1 MLRRNPHIRVSS
13 LLAHWSL
20 VFLAVATV
28 SAQQATDTSQSKPPA
43 SSSITGRVVNE
54 SGQPLPGVAVSVGAW
69 GAPDAR
75 RTATDNEGYFKA
87 EGLDAGVYRI
97 FANSPSYISE
107 APLPGDSNERQPLYR
122 PGDSVTIKLMKGGVI
137 AGTVTNAAGDAIVN
151 VVVRAYRVRDAEGR
165 PLSTAGSSR
174 ERLTDD
180 RGYYRLYGLQPG
192 SYVVSA
198 GGQGQYVS
206 GYAANPYGNDVPTYA
221 PASTR
226 DAAVEFLVRSGE
238 EATADIRYR
247 GEPGHSI
254 SGRVTGV
261 QPNPTYIPGVL
272 IVDTTSHALIAV
284 ASAMD
289 ENRGFQVNGVPD
301 GDYEIAARAG
311 GGPNGDASASATKRI
326 SVKGADVTGLEL
338 ALAPL
343 ASISG
348 RVNLELDPKLNCGR
362 HRETALRE
370 TLISTRRD
378 PDQPNSKDKT
388 TAALETWA
396 LVQTLVEVPPNDK
409 SEIVFR
415 NLIAGTYRV
424 DARLP
429 GAGWYVSAISLVNP
443 DQKPPVRKATEA
455 NIARDGLALKPGD
468 KVSGLTVTITEG
480 AASIRGSVSVGDG
493 QRLPQN
499 VRVYLVPAEREASEN
514 VLRFFETRVEN
525 DGTFTV
531 GNITPGR
538 YLIVARPAE
547 ENDPLR
553 LRPIKQDSALRAK
566 LLHEAEASKK
576 EISFKPCERT
586 VDYDL
591 QFAPAVLPK

>member
-1 MLRRNPHIRVSS
+1 MLHRNSHTRGAS
-13 LLAHWSL
+13 LLAHSL

-43 SSSITGRVVNE
+43 SSAITGRVVNE
-54 SGQPLPGVAVSVGAW
+54 SGQPLPGVAVSVGSW
-69 GAPDAR
+69 GAAGAR

-97 FANSPSYISE
+97 FASSPSYVSE
-107 APLPGDSNERQPLYR
+107 TPTPWDSNERQPYYR
-122 PGDSVTIKLMKGGVI
+122 PGDSITIKLIKGGVI
-137 AGTVTNAAGDAIVN
+137 AGTVTNAAGDPIVN
-151 VVVRAYRVRDAEGR
+151 VVVRAYRVREAEGKT
-165 PLSTAGSSR
+165 LSTAMSSR

-226 DAAVEFLVRSGE
+226 DAAVEFVVRLGE

-254 SGRVTGV
+254 SGRVSGV

-272 IVDTTSHALIAV
+272 IVDSTSHALV
-284 ASAMD
+284 ATANAMD

-326 SVKGADVTGLEL
+326 SVRGADVTELEL

-348 RVNLELDPKLNCGR
+348 RVNLELDSKSNCGR

-370 TLISTRRD
+370 TLISARRD

-388 TAALETWA
+388 TAALEAWA
-396 LVQTLVEVPPNDK
+396 LVPTLVEVPPNDK

-415 NLIAGTYRV
+415 NLIAGTYRM

-429 GAGWYVSAISLVNP
+429 GAGWYVRAINLGEAEPKLSTSAGAP
-443 DQKPPVRKATEA
+443 A
-455 NIARDGLALKPGD
+455 NIARDGLNVRTSAKI
-468 KVSGLTVTITEG
+468 SGLTIVIAEG
-480 AASIRGSVSVGDG
+480 GANLRGRVSTSEG
-493 QRLPQN
+493 QQLPQN
-499 VRVYLVPAEREASEN
+499 IHVYLAPAEREDADN
-514 VLRFFETRVEN
+514 VLKFFEVAAEA
-525 DGTFTV
+525 DGSFV
-531 GNITPGR
+531 IGNIAPGR
-538 YLIVARPAE
+538 YWIVSRTTDETDSTKLKLIS
-547 ENDPLR
+547 
-553 LRPIKQDSALRAK
+553 KDSALRAK
-566 LLHEAEASKK
+566 VRHEAESLKR

-591 QFAPAVLPK
+591 PYIALPAKP

>member
-1 MLRRNPHIRVSS
+1 MLHRNSHSRSAS

-20 VFLAVATV
+20 VFLSVATV

-43 SSSITGRVVNE
+43 SSAITGRVVNE
-54 SGQPLPGVAVSVGAW
+54 SGQPLPGVAVSVGSW
-69 GAPDAR
+69 GASDAR

-87 EGLDAGVYRI
+87 EGLDPGVYRI
-97 FANSPSYISE
+97 FASWPSYISE
-107 APLPGDSNERQPLYR
+107 APGSFDSSERQPLYR
-122 PGDSVTIKLMKGGVI
+122 PGDSVTIKLTKGGVI
-137 AGTVTNAAGDAIVN
+137 AGTVTNATSDAIVN
-151 VVVRAYRVRDAEGR
+151 VVVRAYRVRDAEGKTL
-165 PLSTAGSSR
+165 PTATSSR

-180 RGYYRLYGLQPG
+180 RGYYRIYGLQPG

-226 DAAVEFLVRSGE
+226 DAAVEFVVRSGD

-254 SGRVTGV
+254 SGRVAGV

-272 IVDTTSHALIAV
+272 IVDSTSHALIAT
-284 ASAMD
+284 ANAMD

-326 SVKGADVTGLEL
+326 SVRGADVTGLEL

-348 RVNLELDPKLNCGR
+348 RVHLELDSKSSCGR

-370 TLISTRRD
+370 TLIIARRD
-378 PDQPNSKDKT
+378 LVEEKAETKNAKDKSAPAT
-388 TAALETWA
+388 EALPFGPAFAEA
-396 LVQTLVEVPPNDK
+396 VANDK
-409 SEIVFR
+409 NEVSLR
-415 NLIAGTYRV
+415 NLSPGTYRLET
-424 DARLP
+424 RLP
-429 GAGWYVSAISLVNP
+429 GSGWYVSAISLVNP

-455 NIARDGLALKPGD
+455 NIARDGLALKSGD

-480 AASIRGSVSVGDG
+480 AASIRGSVSVADG

-499 VRVYLVPAEREASEN
+499 IRVYLVPAEREASEN
-514 VLRFFETRVEN
+514 VLRFFEVGLESDR
-525 DGTFTV
+525 TFTV
-531 GNITPGR
+531 ANIAPGR
-538 YLIVARPAE
+538 YWVIARPAE
-547 ENDPLR
+547 ENDSTRVKLIRQNSDFRARVLR
-553 LRPIKQDSALRAK
+553 
-566 LLHEAEASKK
+566 EAESLKK
-576 EISFKPCERT
+576 EVSFKPCERT

-591 QFAPAVLPK
+591 QF

>member
-1 MLRRNPHIRVSS
+1 M
-13 LLAHWSL
+13 W
-20 VFLAVATV
+20 VA
-28 SAQQATDTSQSKPPA
+28 
-43 SSSITGRVVNE
+43 
-54 SGQPLPGVAVSVGAW
+54 AW
-69 GAPDAR
+69 GAADAR

-97 FANSPSYISE
+97 FASWPSYISE
-107 APLPGDSNERQPLYR
+107 APGSFDSSERQPLYR
-122 PGDSVTIKLMKGGVI
+122 PGDSVTIKLTKGGVI
-137 AGTVTNAAGDAIVN
+137 AGTVTNATSDAIVN
-151 VVVRAYRVRDAEGR
+151 VVVRAYRVRDAEGKTL
-165 PLSTAGSSR
+165 PTATSSR

-180 RGYYRLYGLQPG
+180 RGYYRIYGLQPG

-226 DAAVEFLVRSGE
+226 DAAVEFVVRSGD

-254 SGRVTGV
+254 SGRVAGV

-272 IVDTTSHALIAV
+272 IVDSTSHALIAT
-284 ASAMD
+284 ANAMD

-326 SVKGADVTGLEL
+326 SVRGADVTGLEL

-348 RVNLELDPKLNCGR
+348 RVHLELDSKSSCGR

-370 TLISTRRD
+370 TLIIARRD
-378 PDQPNSKDKT
+378 LVEEKAERKNAKDKSAPAT
-388 TAALETWA
+388 EALPFGPAFAEA
-396 LVQTLVEVPPNDK
+396 VANDK
-409 SEIVFR
+409 NEVSLR
-415 NLIAGTYRV
+415 NLSPGTYRLET
-424 DARLP
+424 RLP
-429 GAGWYVSAISLVNP
+429 GSGWYVSAISLVNP

-455 NIARDGLALKPGD
+455 NIARDGLALKSGD

-480 AASIRGSVSVGDG
+480 AASIRGSVSVADG

-499 VRVYLVPAEREASEN
+499 IRVYLVPAEREASEN
-514 VLRFFETRVEN
+514 VLRFFEVGLESDR
-525 DGTFTV
+525 TFTV
-531 GNITPGR
+531 ANIAPGR
-538 YLIVARPAE
+538 YWVIARPAE
-547 ENDPLR
+547 ENDSTRVKLIRQNSDFRARVLR
-553 LRPIKQDSALRAK
+553 
-566 LLHEAEASKK
+566 EAESLKK
-576 EISFKPCERT
+576 EVSFKPCERT

-591 QFAPAVLPK
+591 QF